1 MADKMLQQDVN
12 LYQPVFRAQHKLLS
26 ASALGLNLAALAA
39 GLLVITLVSWRH
51 VASIE
56 RQLASTAGQQA
67 AHQRLLAEANAL
79 LHRAGSPE
87 QQEARIKVMALD
99 LERRQLALRSLD
111 HSDAAMAVGFAAR
124 MQALAHQHVAG
135 LWLTGATFTALPQ
148 GFALTGSAVNADL
161 VPLYLQAL
169 ATEPALRGTRLDRL
183 EIQRQ
188 KNTGSEHVDF
198 AVSSSVSLMPKE
210 TRIAMSSAR
219 AGQ

>member
-67 AHQRLLAEANAL
+67 
-79 LHRAGSPE
+79 AGSPE